1 MRLLESPAGQLGIEI
16 APHYRINQEPS
27 KVESPHGFL
36 TALLFDA
43 RKGKIQSSSANLGI
57 PKWSQLMENAFI
69 HPIGEKIYSLW
80 QGRSYLNIP
89 YTDDIFLSHDYLV
102 CLNNR
107 VGEKEEGSLPVS

>member
-1 MRLLESPAGQLGIEI
+1 MHGPEAALAAANSQKKEASNIFRRRFANMKLLSTESDYRPVKEVNISKSYFQQGSKALHRMRLLESPAGQLGIEI

-57 PKWSQLMENAFI
+57 PK
-69 HPIGEKIYSLW
+69 
-80 QGRSYLNIP
+80 
-89 YTDDIFLSHDYLV
+89 
-102 CLNNR
+102 
-107 VGEKEEGSLPVS
+107 